1 MKPLRSVFYAV
12 PIISK
17 AMLLLAFVL
26 SSSMVYSQI
35 ALRGTAT
42 TAISTSASVT
52 VTKPTGVVAGDLM
65 IANVS
70 NYCSGCTQTSAVLS
84 GWTLIAGTDTDRGRA
99 SLLYKIAG
107 ASEPA
112 SYAFAVTATSNAST

>member
-1 MKPLRSVFYAV
+1 M
-12 PIISK
+12 I
-17 AMLLLAFVL
+17 LLAFVL

-42 TAISTSASVT
+42 SAINTAASVT

-70 NYCSGCTQTSAVLS
+70 NYCSGCTQTNAVLS
-84 GWTLIAGTDTDRGRA
+84 GWTLIAGTDTDRYTDRSTLHHTDTDTDGFF
-99 SLLYKIAG
+99 SAG
-107 ASEPA
+107 
-112 SYAFAVTATSNAST
+112 TDL